1 MGHIYLA
8 QVSQR
13 TVFPGGGVD
22 LTKRELRKR
31 NEYEIF
37 TEE

>member
-1 MGHIYLA
+1 M
-8 QVSQR
+8 
-13 TVFPGGGVD
+13 VFPGGGVD

-37 TEE
+37 TEEWGVSQG